1 MKESKTPSE
10 SAVNDHTYRIFPNDL
25 NSHGTAFGGLI
36 MSILDRVAAVV
47 AERHAQNTSVTAS
60 VDAIHFLAPAGRGE
74 NLIFMAAVNRTWTT
88 SMEIGVKV
96 IAEDNLDDRKRR
108 HIVSAYLTF
117 VALDKNRKPTAVPGL
132 KPESDDE
139 KRRFEEAEMRRQHRF
154 KGAQEKKKRREDIDK
169 NLT

>member
-1 MKESKTPSE
+1 MTKEKPPSE
-10 SAVNDHTYRIFPNDL
+10 SAVRDHTYRIFPNDL
-25 NSHGTAFGGLI
+25 NAHGTAFGGLI

-47 AERHAQNTSVTAS
+47 GERHAQKTCVTAS

-74 NLIFMAAVNRTWTT
+74 NLIFMASVNRTWNT

-96 IAEDNLDDRKRR
+96 IAEDNLNDRKRR

-117 VALDKNRKPTAVPGL
+117 VALDEHRKPTAVPPL
-132 KPESDDE
+132 KPETEDE

-154 KGAQEKKKRREDIDK
+154 KGAQEKKRHRAKKR
-169 NLT
+169 

>member
-1 MKESKTPSE
+1 MSEAKPPAE

-25 NSHGTAFGGLI
+25 NSHGTAFGGMI
-36 MSILDRVAAVV
+36 MSIIDRVAAVV
-47 AERHAQNTSVTAS
+47 AERHAQNTCVTAS

-74 NLIFMAAVNRTWTT
+74 NLIFMGSVNRTWNT

-96 IAEDNLDDRKRR
+96 IAEDNLNDRKRR

-117 VALDKNRKPTAVPGL
+117 VALDEHRKPTTVPPL
-132 KPESDDE
+132 SPETSDE

-154 KGAQEKKKRREDIDK
+154 KGAQEKKRRREG
-169 NLT
+169 TS